1 MALCCARSRARFGI
15 CALAFAVGLAT
26 QGSAPARSA
35 VRDEAQAV
43 LSDASARQFL
53 LETIEEKVHGE
64 WGKAWTSLYPFHKR
78 IAPRG
83 TYVRCET
90 RTPFPAPLESLRVAE
105 LRRATVR
112 VPGLPRT
119 VAGVALTVVVKLRW
133 YGPRD
138 PIVFRH
144 TFHLVPVRGRWTWL
158 LSPSR
163 FWLYKRHGCGADE
176 VMRRRSAARSETHH
190 PDHREACD
198 APVRD

>member
-1 MALCCARSRARFGI
+1 MAPHRARLGI

-26 QGSAPARSA
+26 QGSAPARSP
-35 VRDEAQAV
+35 VRDDAPAV

-64 WGKAWTSLYPFHKR
+64 WGKAWTSLYPSHKR

-90 RTPFPAPLESLRVAE
+90 RTPFPAPLESLRVVDVRSA
-105 LRRATVR
+105 RVR
-112 VPGLPRT
+112 VPGLSRT

-144 TFHLVPVRGRWTWL
+144 TFHLVPFRGRWTWL
-158 LSPSR
+158 LSSSR
-163 FWLYKRHGCGADE
+163 FSLYKRHGCGADE
-176 VMRRRSAARSETHH
+176 VMRRRSAARSQFHH
-190 PDHREACD
+190 SDHLEARD
-198 APVRD
+198 DPVRD